1 MSRLRI
7 RRLTL
12 ITTAA
17 LAAVLVPGPAQ
28 AAPYCGLSWGSL
40 PEVGAGT
47 APAGAT
53 LDDVRAGRHACF
65 DRLVIDLDDAGG
77 TSGYDVRYVP
87 QVTQDGSGRPVPL
100 RGGADLQ
107 VIVRTAAYDDGG
119 RATYSPRDRREAV
132 DVSGYSTFRQVAWA
146 GSFEGQ
152 STLGVG
158 TRARLPFRVFVLPG
172 PGSSE
177 LRVVIDVAHRW

>member
-1 MSRLRI
+1 MSRQWI

-12 ITTAA
+12 TAAVA
-17 LAAVLVPGPAQ
+17 LAATAVPATAQ
-28 AAPYCGLSWGSL
+28 AAPYCGLTWGSQ
-40 PEVGAGT
+40 PETRAAY

-65 DRLVIDLDDAGG
+65 DRLVIDIDGARV
-77 TSGYDVRYVP
+77 SGYDVRYVP
-87 QVTQDGSGRPVPL
+87 QFLSDGSGLPVPL

-107 VIVRTAAYDDGG
+107 VVVRTPAYDDDGH
-119 RATYSPRDRREAV
+119 ATYSSRRRSEAV
-132 DVSGYSTFRQVAWA
+132 NVSGYSTFRQVAWD

-158 TRARLPFRVFVLPG
+158 TRARLPFRVTVLPG

-177 LRVVIDVAHRW
+177 TRVVIDVAHRW